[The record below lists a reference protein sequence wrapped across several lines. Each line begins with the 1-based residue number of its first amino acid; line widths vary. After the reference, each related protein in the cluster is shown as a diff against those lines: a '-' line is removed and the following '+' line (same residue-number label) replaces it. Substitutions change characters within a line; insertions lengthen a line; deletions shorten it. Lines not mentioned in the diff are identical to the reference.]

1 MVTLFRNSLRL
12 LLFSTVLSIFEFDSQ
27 ATDLVNNLANS
38 APDSEAIFSGQADA
52 QGFTTDGSIREFTG
66 LTVRLA
72 KDTATDGIF
81 NVELRS
87 DSGGSPGTVLE
98 SWTGNTIS
106 SPQWTSSAD
115 FTFNSTGGVTLGANT
130 KYWVIV
136 HVTGGGAVN
145 WTVTST
151 QAQAGSGTVNE
162 IKWGAYPS
170 FLNSVS
176 GHHTLRVTG
185 NVIPAVVDNLANSA
199 PEAEAIF
206 SGQTDAQGFTTDA
219 RAYRFAGLTVRLGK
233 DGATDGNYDV
243 ELRSD
248 SGGSPGAIIESWSGN
263 SITSPVWPSTTDF
276 TFTSAG
282 GITLAANTKYW
293 VIVHVT
299 GGGGIN
305 WTVTSTLGQAGP
317 GMVNELRWG
326 DYPNFGNSASGYHT
340 FSVQG
345 TALQPELAIVA
356 TDAQKAEGNSGTTAF
371 TFSVSRT
378 VETSG
383 TTSVDYSVTGSGGNP
398 ADAADFGG
406 SLPSGTVNFSAGE
419 ANKLITVDVS
429 GDSGVEFD
437 ELFTVTLSGPTGGAV
452 INTGSATGTIEN
464 DDSAFEIGA
473 TAGIAAEGDTGSTTL
488 LFEVVRAGTAVG
500 VASVDFAVSGSGG
513 AAADAGDFG
522 GSLPSGTLSF
532 ADGEQFKLLQ
542 IEVSGDLDLEPD
554 ESFTVSLSNPVGAPI
569 GVGSAS
575 GTILSDDVQVDLNV
589 LSGSEVEGDTGSAT
603 YVFEVLRGGASGI
616 AFTVDYAVSGSGTSP
631 AIGNDFVGGVL
642 ASGTLNFAAGQS
654 FETVL
659 VEVAGDTEIELNE
672 EFTLTLSNPTAG
684 VRLGTASRSATIVD
698 DDDELIVSNVANGG
712 TEGEVLAGT
721 SKLVAQSFQT
731 DASGYMLRR
740 VVLALED
747 FAAGSSEAMA
757 EVRGDNNGIPG
768 MVLGG
773 LGTASFNGFANV
785 QFTTATGPTLE
796 PNTKYWVVL
805 KYVSG
810 NFHWRYTTDF
820 GTTGPGSL
828 PNDDSVS
835 NNGGASWDNDSVG
848 DALRLSVHGVPI
860 APTAIISI
868 APVAGA
874 VGPEGDS
881 ALTIHRYAVTRIG
894 NITGA
899 MSVDYAVTGTGPNPA
914 EGDDFNLGG
923 AMPMNTLN
931 FAAGVATLTLD
942 VVNRGD
948 HVVELD
954 EGFTVTLS
962 NPSGGAALGTATAT
976 GTIQN
981 DDTATISISGPGS
994 VTEGNSGTS
1003 TASFTIG
1010 IDTVN
1015 LIPPFTPTVDV
1026 PVRVTLDTQNG
1037 TATAGGD
1044 FVGIA
1049 AQEVTIPAG
1058 QTSVTVDVIIN
1069 GDTQVEFPEDFSLT
1083 LRTPLAAGRSVTING
1098 ASATATIEN
1107 DDSAFEI
1114 GATAGIAAEGDT
1126 GSTTLLFEVVR
1137 AGTAVGVASVDFAV
1151 SGSGG
1156 APADA
1161 GDFGG
1166 SLPSGTLSFAA
1177 GEQFKL
1183 LQIEVSG
1190 DLDLEPDESFTVS
1203 LSNPVGA
1210 PIGVGSASGT
1220 ILNDDA
1226 VIELVASPM
1235 SLKEG
1240 DSGTT
1245 TFFFDLVRS
1254 GFLGQAASVSYTV
1267 AGHGANPANA
1277 ADFGGSMPAGTVSF
1291 AFGESAKQV
1300 VVNVSGDTEIEGHEF
1315 FTLNLANPIGA
1326 TLTGGAVPIARI
1338 ETDDFSPA
1346 QALINNF
1353 SQNSGAFHSMAA
1365 GAAFAQAFS
1374 TDDRPWI
1381 FRSVDLLLSG
1391 SSSSVRVELR
1401 ADDAGQP
1408 GDVVETIPVSVNNGT
1423 SLGPVSASS
1432 VALPELRA
1440 DTRYWL
1446 VLHCDSGAVA
1456 AGEAFTS
1463 ANSGVGTVG
1472 ALKRAGTFPTF
1483 DEDEA
1488 SFLIMILNASTIAPA
1503 PVAQPELEIIGFAGG
1518 IAEIELRGAPNTSYE
1533 IDFSD
1538 VLAGWQLLRVV
1549 TTDAGGTVL
1558 EFDTGSL
1565 DKPQRFYRAR
1575 SVQP

>member
-378 VETSG
+378 VATSG

-406 SLPSGTVNFSAGE
+406 SLPSGTVNFSAGA

-473 TAGIAAEGDTGSTTL
+473 TAGIAAEGDTGSTPL

-532 ADGEQFKLLQ
+532 AD
-542 IEVSGDLDLEPD
+542 
-554 ESFTVSLSNPVGAPI
+554 
-569 GVGSAS
+569 
-575 GTILSDDVQVDLNV
+575 
-589 LSGSEVEGDTGSAT
+589 
-603 YVFEVLRGGASGI
+603 
-616 AFTVDYAVSGSGTSP
+616 
-631 AIGNDFVGGVL
+631 
-642 ASGTLNFAAGQS
+642 
-654 FETVL
+654 
-659 VEVAGDTEIELNE
+659 
-672 EFTLTLSNPTAG
+672 
-684 VRLGTASRSATIVD
+684 
-698 DDDELIVSNVANGG
+698 
-712 TEGEVLAGT
+712 
-721 SKLVAQSFQT
+721 
-731 DASGYMLRR
+731 
-740 VVLALED
+740 
-747 FAAGSSEAMA
+747 
-757 EVRGDNNGIPG
+757 
-768 MVLGG
+768 
-773 LGTASFNGFANV
+773 
-785 QFTTATGPTLE
+785 
-796 PNTKYWVVL
+796 
-805 KYVSG
+805 
-810 NFHWRYTTDF
+810 
-820 GTTGPGSL
+820 
-828 PNDDSVS
+828 
-835 NNGGASWDNDSVG
+835 
-848 DALRLSVHGVPI
+848 
-860 APTAIISI
+860 
-868 APVAGA
+868 
-874 VGPEGDS
+874 
-881 ALTIHRYAVTRIG
+881 
-894 NITGA
+894 
-899 MSVDYAVTGTGPNPA
+899 
-914 EGDDFNLGG
+914 
-923 AMPMNTLN
+923 
-931 FAAGVATLTLD
+931 
-942 VVNRGD
+942 
-948 HVVELD
+948 
-954 EGFTVTLS
+954 
-962 NPSGGAALGTATAT
+962 
-976 GTIQN
+976 
-981 DDTATISISGPGS
+981 
-994 VTEGNSGTS
+994 
-1003 TASFTIG
+1003 
-1010 IDTVN
+1010 
-1015 LIPPFTPTVDV
+1015 
-1026 PVRVTLDTQNG
+1026 
-1037 TATAGGD
+1037 
-1044 FVGIA
+1044 
-1049 AQEVTIPAG
+1049 
-1058 QTSVTVDVIIN
+1058 
-1069 GDTQVEFPEDFSLT
+1069 
-1083 LRTPLAAGRSVTING
+1083 
-1098 ASATATIEN
+1098 
-1107 DDSAFEI
+1107 
-1114 GATAGIAAEGDT
+1114 
-1126 GSTTLLFEVVR
+1126 
-1137 AGTAVGVASVDFAV
+1137 
-1151 SGSGG
+1151 
-1156 APADA
+1156 
-1161 GDFGG
+1161 
-1166 SLPSGTLSFAA
+1166 

-1408 GDVVETIPVSVNNGT
+1408 GDVVETTPVSVNNGT